1 MLTNSI
7 TTPKSLPT
15 SQILAT
21 AALQVWSG
29 LAVCMQ
35 NTEGKVDPKH
45 HIDASAAL
53 LQVQSVCDLLGG
65 HAKFKKRNND
75 IKTCTLATKALAAN
89 FVVLKEC
96 RHKKDPDKK
105 LRPALTKAVESLDKR
120 PKHMTEDDEDWSLED
135 KETKAFQAAFEKI
148 TNVADDIIMA
158 HADLLNESSEKLF
171 SLAVDKIEAQ
181 IRSLEPVA
189 GGCSNGKIWPRPCPS
204 FGLGQTVL
212 PISTPGQHTNFRK
225 SLESTQTGHLSPS
238 RLPVSF
244 ALVHIQVLC
253 PSTAVVPEKF
263 PGPLGY
269 PVGGNSPRPT
279 ANPWFCCGAGWPLPA
294 PPKPLEGSLS
304 PVRLPLAAARSQSE
318 LPQTCLKICIASTP
332 TKRHDADR

>member
-189 GGCSNGKIWPRPCPS
+189 GGCSNGKIWHEGFGAFSTSDACPKGPAKTKLMAFFNATLAKVS
-204 FGLGQTVL
+204 PDSLHTVIKETSEVSGYEKLGT
-212 PISTPGQHTNFRK
+212 
-225 SLESTQTGHLSPS
+225 E
-238 RLPVSF
+238 
-244 ALVHIQVLC
+244 
-253 PSTAVVPEKF
+253 
-263 PGPLGY
+263 
-269 PVGGNSPRPT
+269 
-279 ANPWFCCGAGWPLPA
+279 
-294 PPKPLEGSLS
+294 
-304 PVRLPLAAARSQSE
+304 AA
-318 LPQTCLKICIASTP
+318 
-332 TKRHDADR
+332 